1 MQTNRPIYSQDIR
14 NLFQYHKSQW
24 KTLTWIAEVLNISYN
39 TIKIWNSKSI
49 IWEEFKDK
57 RFWNSTK
64 KKSFSDDDL
73 KLFIENNV
81 NATLKEIGEHF
92 NVSDV
97 AILKRLRNTD
107 YSYKK
112 KRWGIKKEMR

>member
-1 MQTNRPIYSQDIR
+1 MQTDRPTYSQDIR
-14 NLFQYHKSQW
+14 DLFQYHKSQW
-24 KTLTWIAEVLNISYN
+24 KALTWIAEVLNISYN

-49 IWEEFKDK
+49 TWEEFKDK

-73 KLFIENNV
+73 KLFIDNNV

-97 AILKRLRNTD
+97 AILKRLRNAN

-112 KRWGIKKEMR
+112 KRWGIKKGMK